1 MEKVI
6 KNAKKVAKTKKVN
19 NVLLE
24 TDFNKAWT
32 DFFRS
37 KKIPAERFFKNIVAG
52 TKKDLK
58 DVPKDVSFK
67 EELVTVYFSR
77 SNNIDRLL
85 DLLQNVHSFGK
96 QFRGFL
102 TDLCESVLK
111 RDNSISFPSRMDPGI
126 FQEFLFS
133 WIGSLGKRKIKIAD
147 FRKLLLFLHFGSLK
161 ALIDHTTA
169 REAINTALAKGKK
182 KSGVSCEKLSELEL
196 MLCCPPQQEFFSC
209 LLAYSES
216 LLLSEDKSSRIEK
229 KNQKVSNAGKPKE
242 SNLNELVESLR
253 KENKEKTEEL
263 VQIKEAY
270 QFQLEELKGKIR
282 GMMQDEIARW
292 LSMAYSAANAEPPR
306 INVVR
311 ERIEDTLKPKFPE
324 FITRVVPHPAHC
336 KFLPAF

>member
-6 KNAKKVAKTKKVN
+6 KNAKKVAKTKKVK

-32 DFFRS
+32 EFFQS
-37 KKIPAERFFKNIVAG
+37 KKIPAERFFKNISAG
-52 TKKDLK
+52 TKKDLL
-58 DVPKDVSFK
+58 DVPIDVSFK

-85 DLLQNVHSFGK
+85 DLLQNVHRSGK
-96 QFRGFL
+96 QFQGFL
-102 TDLCESVLK
+102 TDLCESVL
-111 RDNSISFPSRMDPGI
+111 RGDASISFPARMDPGI

-147 FRKLLLFLHFGSLK
+147 FKKLLLFLHFGSLK

-169 REAINTALAKGKK
+169 REAINTVLTKGRK
-182 KSGVSCEKLSELEL
+182 KSGISGEKLSELEL
-196 MLCCPPQQEFFSC
+196 MLCCPPQQEFYSC

-216 LLLSEDKSSRIEK
+216 LFFSVENFRTEI
-229 KNQKVSNAGKPKE
+229 KNQKSPNTEKPKDN
-242 SNLNELVESLR
+242 NLNELVECLQR
-253 KENKEKTEEL
+253 ENKEKTEEL

-292 LSMAYSAANAEPPR
+292 LDMAFAASNAEPPR

-311 ERIEDTLKPKFPE
+311 ERIEDTLKLIEKGKAWLQP
-324 FITRVVPHPAHC
+324 
-336 KFLPAF
+336 LG

>member
-6 KNAKKVAKTKKVN
+6 KNAKYVAASKKMK
-19 NVLLE
+19 NVIPE
-24 TDFNKAWT
+24 IDFNKAWI
-32 DFFRS
+32 DFFQS
-37 KKIPAERFFKNIVAG
+37 KKIPAERFLKKIG
-52 TKKDLK
+52 TTAKKDLK
-58 DVPKDVSFK
+58 EIPMDVLLKN
-67 EELVTVYFSR
+67 ELVTVYFSR

-96 QFRGFL
+96 QFCGFL

-111 RDNSISFPSRMDPGI
+111 GDNSISFPARMDPGT

-147 FRKLLLFLHFGSLK
+147 FKKLLLFLHFGSLK

-169 REAINTALAKGKK
+169 REAINTVLTKGRK
-182 KSGVSCEKLSELEL
+182 KSGISGEKLSELEL
-196 MLCCPPQQEFFSC
+196 MLCCPPQQEFYSC

-216 LLLSEDKSSRIEK
+216 LFFSVEK
-229 KNQKVSNAGKPKE
+229 PRTEIKNTKASNTEMPKDN
-242 SNLNELVESLR
+242 SLNELVENLQR
-253 KENKEKTEEL
+253 ENKEKTEEL

-282 GMMQDEIARW
+282 GMMHDEIARW
-292 LSMAYSAANAEPPR
+292 LDMAFAASNAEPPR

-311 ERIEDTLKPKFPE
+311 ERLEDTLKLIEKGKPWLQP
-324 FITRVVPHPAHC
+324 
-336 KFLPAF
+336 LG

>member
-6 KNAKKVAKTKKVN
+6 KNAKKVAKTKKVK

-32 DFFRS
+32 EFFQS
-37 KKIPAERFFKNIVAG
+37 KKIPAERFFKNISAG
-52 TKKDLK
+52 TKKDLL
-58 DVPKDVSFK
+58 DVPIDVSFK

-85 DLLQNVHSFGK
+85 DLLQNVHSSGK
-96 QFRGFL
+96 QFQGFL
-102 TDLCESVLK
+102 TDLCESVL
-111 RDNSISFPSRMDPGI
+111 RGDVSISFPARMDPGT

-147 FRKLLLFLHFGSLK
+147 FKKLLLFLHFGGLK

-169 REAINTALAKGKK
+169 REAINTVLTKGRK
-182 KSGVSCEKLSELEL
+182 KSGISGEKLSELEL
-196 MLCCPPQQEFFSC
+196 LLHCPPQQEFFSC

-216 LLLSEDKSSRIEK
+216 LFFSVGNFRTEI
-229 KNQKVSNAGKPKE
+229 KNQKSPNTEKPKDN
-242 SNLNELVESLR
+242 NLNELVECLQR
-253 KENKEKTEEL
+253 ENKEKTEEL

-311 ERIEDTLKPKFPE
+311 ERIEDTLKLIEKGKAWLQP
-324 FITRVVPHPAHC
+324 
-336 KFLPAF
+336 LG